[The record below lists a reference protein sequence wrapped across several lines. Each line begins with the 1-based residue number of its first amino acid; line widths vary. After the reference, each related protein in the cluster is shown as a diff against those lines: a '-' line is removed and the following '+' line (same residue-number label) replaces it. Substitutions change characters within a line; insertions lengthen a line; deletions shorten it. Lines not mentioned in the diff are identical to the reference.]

1 MASNRLMQRRRFL
14 LHTFFSLLPA
24 ALGGAGLARAAGEDG
39 EPSKPAGYAVSL
51 AQMQEA
57 VGERFPRRYPVQG
70 LLNVDMLAPR
80 LQLLPEQ
87 NRLRAE
93 MPVEAAG
100 PALNRRH
107 EGSFE
112 IDFSLRF
119 EASDRTLRA
128 HQLRLGRLRFPSLQ
142 PNVVSLLE
150 MYVPAL
156 AEQSLKEV
164 VLHELRPQDLRM
176 LDVMG
181 MQPGDITVTRTGLLV
196 GVVPKPL

>member
-1 MASNRLMQRRRFL
+1 MQRRRFL
-14 LHTFFSLLPA
+14 LHTSFLCLLPGA
-24 ALGGAGLARAAGEDG
+24 FGGAGLALAAGEDG
-39 EPSKPAGYAVSL
+39 EASKPAGYAVSL

-57 VGERFPRRYPVQG
+57 MGERFPKRYPVQG

-112 IDFSLRF
+112 IDFGLRF

>member
-1 MASNRLMQRRRFL
+1 M
-14 LHTFFSLLPA
+14 
-24 ALGGAGLARAAGEDG
+24 GLAHATGEDG
-39 EPSKPAGYAVSL
+39 EPRKAAGYAVSL

-57 VGERFPRRYPVQG
+57 VGGRFPKRYPVQG

-80 LQLLPEQ
+80 LQLQPEQ

-112 IDFSLRF
+112 IDFGLRF

-156 AEQSLKEV
+156 AEQSLQEV